1 MTQEYTVPLVFALI
15 CWILPA
21 IGLAGSQYPLPVV
34 TSFSILGDIT
44 AEIGGKLIDQRVLV
58 GPDEDAHVYQ
68 PVPSDITAISRAKV
82 VIVNGLHFE
91 GWMTRLLSDLKHP
104 PVIIVASNGIEP
116 RRLDGE
122 TDPHAWQSLAN
133 IRIYIRNI
141 TDGLIAAL
149 PAERAQ
155 LTRNAQR
162 YLEAIDQLDQERAEA
177 FASLPA
183 ERRTVLTG
191 HDAFGYFASENNLA
205 FVAPAGISTEAEPSA
220 QDVARLIRQ
229 IKEQRVVAAF
239 VENIANP
246 RLVDQIVAETGIRF
260 GGTLYS
266 DALSKPGQPAS
277 RYLDMMRYNI
287 RTISQALAEDTQP

>member
-1 MTQEYTVPLVFALI
+1 MPLVFVLI

-21 IGLAGSQYPLPVV
+21 IGLAGSQNPLPVV

-44 AEIGGKLIDQRVLV
+44 AEIGGKLIDQQILV

-68 PVPSDITAISRAKV
+68 PAPSDIAAISRAKV
-82 VIVNGLHFE
+82 VIINGLHFE
-91 GWMTRLLSDLKHP
+91 GWMTRLVNDLEHP

-133 IRIYIRNI
+133 IRFYIRNI

-149 PAERAQ
+149 PAERSQ

-162 YLEAIDQLDQERAEA
+162 YLEAIDQLDQERTNA

-183 ERRTVLTG
+183 GRRTVLTG
-191 HDAFGYFASENNLA
+191 HDAFGYFASENNLT

-229 IKEQRVVAAF
+229 IREQRIAAAF

-277 RYLDMMRYNI
+277 RYLDMMRHNI
-287 RTISQALAEDTQP
+287 RVISQALAEDTQP

>member
-1 MTQEYTVPLVFALI
+1 MIQEYTVPLVFALI

-44 AEIGGKLIDQRVLV
+44 AEIGGKLIDQQVLV

-68 PVPSDITAISRAKV
+68 PVPSDIAAISRAKV

-122 TDPHAWQSLAN
+122 MDPHAWQSLAN

-205 FVAPAGISTEAEPSA
+205 FMAPAGISTEAEPSA

>member
-1 MTQEYTVPLVFALI
+1 MIQEYTVPLVFALI

-44 AEIGGKLIDQRVLV
+44 AEIGGKLIDQQVLV

-68 PVPSDITAISRAKV
+68 PVPSDIAAISRAKV

-183 ERRTVLTG
+183 WRRTVLTG

-260 GGTLYS
+260 GGALYS

>member
-1 MTQEYTVPLVFALI
+1 MIQEYTVPLVFALI

-68 PVPSDITAISRAKV
+68 PAPSDIAAISRAKV

-122 TDPHAWQSLAN
+122 MDPHAWQSLAN

-287 RTISQALAEDTQP
+287 RTISQALAEDTQR